1 MKLGMISL
9 GCAKNLIDSELFLG
23 VAKKYDLEI
32 TNNLKEANII
42 VVNTCGFIES
52 AKKEAIDTILEVTEN
67 KKDKIVIA
75 MGCLVERYLDDLKK
89 SLPEV
94 DIYFPI
100 KDYKNI
106 DELFQKLLGSTKT
119 YKMNYED
126 RLITTLPHSAY
137 LRISE
142 GCNNRC
148 SYCAIPLIRGPFTSR
163 PFESLIS
170 EAKYLAKCGVK
181 EITLIG
187 QDTTRYG
194 TDLKEGKYLQDLLHE
209 ISNIPGV
216 SLVRVLYLYP
226 DEITDEVINEIKN
239 NPKVAK
245 YFDIPIQHASNK
257 ILKAMNR
264 RGSKEFIVDLI
275 AKIRKQIP
283 DVTIRTT
290 LIVGFPTENN
300 QDFKELVDFVE
311 EIKFNRLGVFTY
323 SDEEDTKGYLMK
335 PKVSETTMKKRLNAI
350 MQIQNGISNKLN
362 HEYIGKT
369 YSAIIDS
376 YDSQANKYIVRNEAY
391 APDDVDGFIYAT
403 NDSGLKVNIGDI
415 VKIKITDA
423 NSYDLFA
430 KIIKFVRLLTFLQ
443 LVYIEK
449 NKL

>member
-1 MKLGMISL
+1 MLR
-9 GCAKNLIDSELFLG
+9 
-23 VAKKYDLEI
+23 
-32 TNNLKEANII
+32 I

-194 TDLKEGKYLQDLLHE
+194 TDLKEGKYLEDLLHE

-323 SDEEDTKGYLMK
+323 SDEEDTKGYLME
-335 PKVSETTMKKRLNAI
+335 PKVSETTMKKRLNVI

-430 KIIKFVRLLTFLQ
+430 KIIKD
-443 LVYIEK
+443 
-449 NKL
+449 

>member
-1 MKLGMISL
+1 
-9 GCAKNLIDSELFLG
+9 
-23 VAKKYDLEI
+23 
-32 TNNLKEANII
+32 
-42 VVNTCGFIES
+42 
-52 AKKEAIDTILEVTEN
+52 
-67 KKDKIVIA
+67 
-75 MGCLVERYLDDLKK
+75 
-89 SLPEV
+89 
-94 DIYFPI
+94 
-100 KDYKNI
+100 
-106 DELFQKLLGSTKT
+106 
-119 YKMNYED
+119 
-126 RLITTLPHSAY
+126 
-137 LRISE
+137 
-142 GCNNRC
+142 
-148 SYCAIPLIRGPFTSR
+148 
-163 PFESLIS
+163 
-170 EAKYLAKCGVK
+170 
-181 EITLIG
+181 
-187 QDTTRYG
+187 
-194 TDLKEGKYLQDLLHE
+194 
-209 ISNIPGV
+209 
-216 SLVRVLYLYP
+216 
-226 DEITDEVINEIKN
+226 
-239 NPKVAK
+239 
-245 YFDIPIQHASNK
+245 
-257 ILKAMNR
+257 MNR

-323 SDEEDTKGYLMK
+323 SDEEDTKGYLME

-430 KIIKFVRLLTFLQ
+430 KIIKD
-443 LVYIEK
+443 
-449 NKL
+449 

>member
-1 MKLGMISL
+1 MNKYESVIIINPNVDEEGIKALVQKFTDLINTDGKVEKVDDLGKRKL
-9 GCAKNLIDSELFLG
+9 AYE
-23 VAKKYDLEI
+23 VKKQKEGYYQVF
-32 TNNLKEANII
+32 NFEANPELI
-42 VVNTCGFIES
+42 
-52 AKKEAIDTILEVTEN
+52 KELE
-67 KKDKIVIA
+67 
-75 MGCLVERYLDDLKK
+75 R
-89 SLPEV
+89 
-94 DIYFPI
+94 
-100 KDYKNI
+100 
-106 DELFQKLLGSTKT
+106 
-119 YKMNYED
+119 NY
-126 RLITTLPHSAY
+126 R
-137 LRISE
+137 
-142 GCNNRC
+142 
-148 SYCAIPLIRGPFTSR
+148 
-163 PFESLIS
+163 
-170 EAKYLAKCGVK
+170 
-181 EITLIG
+181 
-187 QDTTRYG
+187 
-194 TDLKEGKYLQDLLHE
+194 
-209 ISNIPGV
+209 
-216 SLVRVLYLYP
+216 
-226 DEITDEVINEIKN
+226 ITDEVINEIKN

-323 SDEEDTKGYLMK
+323 SDEEDTKGYLME

-430 KIIKFVRLLTFLQ
+430 KIIKD
-443 LVYIEK
+443 
-449 NKL
+449 

>member
-194 TDLKEGKYLQDLLHE
+194 TDLKEGKYLEDLLHE

-226 DEITDEVINEIKN
+226 DEITDEVINEIKT

-311 EIKFNRLGVFTY
+311 EIKFNRLGIFTY
-323 SDEEDTKGYLMK
+323 SDEEDTKGYLME

-350 MQIQNGISNKLN
+350 MQVQNGISNKLN

-430 KIIKFVRLLTFLQ
+430 KIIKD
-443 LVYIEK
+443 
-449 NKL
+449 

>member
-1 MKLGMISL
+1 M
-9 GCAKNLIDSELFLG
+9 
-23 VAKKYDLEI
+23 
-32 TNNLKEANII
+32 
-42 VVNTCGFIES
+42 
-52 AKKEAIDTILEVTEN
+52 
-67 KKDKIVIA
+67 
-75 MGCLVERYLDDLKK
+75 ERYLDDLKK

-194 TDLKEGKYLQDLLHE
+194 TDLKEGKYLEDLLHE

-283 DVTIRTT
+283 NVTIRTT

-323 SDEEDTKGYLMK
+323 SDEEDTKGYLME

-430 KIIKFVRLLTFLQ
+430 KIIKD
-443 LVYIEK
+443 
-449 NKL
+449 

>member
-170 EAKYLAKCGVK
+170 EAKYLQNVVLRK
-181 EITLIG
+181 
-187 QDTTRYG
+187 
-194 TDLKEGKYLQDLLHE
+194 LL
-209 ISNIPGV
+209 
-216 SLVRVLYLYP
+216 LL
-226 DEITDEVINEIKN
+226 
-239 NPKVAK
+239 A
-245 YFDIPIQHASNK
+245 K
-257 ILKAMNR
+257 ILLAM
-264 RGSKEFIVDLI
+264 VLI
-275 AKIRKQIP
+275 
-283 DVTIRTT
+283 
-290 LIVGFPTENN
+290 
-300 QDFKELVDFVE
+300 
-311 EIKFNRLGVFTY
+311 
-323 SDEEDTKGYLMK
+323 
-335 PKVSETTMKKRLNAI
+335 
-350 MQIQNGISNKLN
+350 
-362 HEYIGKT
+362 
-369 YSAIIDS
+369 
-376 YDSQANKYIVRNEAY
+376 
-391 APDDVDGFIYAT
+391 
-403 NDSGLKVNIGDI
+403 
-415 VKIKITDA
+415 
-423 NSYDLFA
+423 
-430 KIIKFVRLLTFLQ
+430 
-443 LVYIEK
+443 
-449 NKL
+449 

>member
-1 MKLGMISL
+1 M
-9 GCAKNLIDSELFLG
+9 
-23 VAKKYDLEI
+23 
-32 TNNLKEANII
+32 
-42 VVNTCGFIES
+42 
-52 AKKEAIDTILEVTEN
+52 
-67 KKDKIVIA
+67 
-75 MGCLVERYLDDLKK
+75 
-89 SLPEV
+89 
-94 DIYFPI
+94 
-100 KDYKNI
+100 
-106 DELFQKLLGSTKT
+106 Q
-119 YKMNYED
+119 
-126 RLITTLPHSAY
+126 
-137 LRISE
+137 
-142 GCNNRC
+142 
-148 SYCAIPLIRGPFTSR
+148 
-163 PFESLIS
+163 
-170 EAKYLAKCGVK
+170 KCGVK

-194 TDLKEGKYLQDLLHE
+194 TDLKEGKYLEDLLHE

-323 SDEEDTKGYLMK
+323 SDEEDTKGYLME

-430 KIIKFVRLLTFLQ
+430 KIIKD
-443 LVYIEK
+443 
-449 NKL
+449 